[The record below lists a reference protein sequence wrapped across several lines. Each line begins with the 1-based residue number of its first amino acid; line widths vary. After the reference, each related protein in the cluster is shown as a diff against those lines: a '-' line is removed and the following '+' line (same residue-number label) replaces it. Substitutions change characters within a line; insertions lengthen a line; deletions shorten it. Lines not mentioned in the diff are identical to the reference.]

1 MAVTDQQF
9 TELTERV
16 AALETSVTAL
26 ETSVTALETSVATLT
41 AANTAMRTAIQTVG
55 LQAFVDM
62 IEIAGQ
68 GIVNGGHMR
77 PVLEAID
84 PPPDPATA

>member
-16 AALETSVTAL
+16 TAL
-26 ETSVTALETSVATLT
+26 ETSVTTLTASVATLT
-41 AANTAMRTAIQTVG
+41 AANSAMRTAIQTVG
-55 LQAFVDM
+55 LQQFVDM

-68 GIVNGGHMR
+68 GIVNGAHMR

-84 PPPDPATA
+84 PPLDPS

>member
-16 AALETSVTAL
+16 AALETSVAAL
-26 ETSVTALETSVATLT
+26 ETSVTTLT
-41 AANTAMRTAIQTVG
+41 AANSAMRTAIQTVG
-55 LQAFVDM
+55 LQTFVDM

-68 GIVNGGHMR
+68 GMVTGAHMR
-77 PVLEAID
+77 TVLEAID

>member
-9 TELTERV
+9 TDLTDRV
-16 AALETSVTAL
+16 AALETSVTTLTAN
-26 ETSVTALETSVATLT
+26 VTTLT
-41 AANTAMRTAIQTVG
+41 AANNAMRTAIQTVG

-62 IEIAGQ
+62 VDIAGE
-68 GIVNGGHMR
+68 GIVTGAHMR

-84 PPPDPATA
+84 PTA

>member
-16 AALETSVTAL
+16 AALETSVAAL
-26 ETSVTALETSVATLT
+26 ETSVTTLT
-41 AANTAMRTAIQTVG
+41 AANSAMRTAIQTVG

-84 PPPDPATA
+84 PPHDPS

>member
-1 MAVTDQQF
+1 MAVTDEQF
-9 TELTERV
+9 TELTARV
-16 AALETSVTAL
+16 TELETSVEAL
-26 ETSVTALETSVATLT
+26 MDSVATLT

-55 LQAFVDM
+55 LQQFVDM

-68 GIVNGGHMR
+68 GIVNGTHMR

-84 PPPDPATA
+84 PPADPS